1 MQKISELRWHLEGKW
16 IKNEVENGKWKGY
29 KIDGIYSC
37 GGMES
42 NYHIDVGNISYNK
55 YYTLCSHE
63 VRIELYAAEERVQ
76 EMVSLFSAKYKK
88 EITYKK
94 SEYKY
99 WILTYKSNE
108 DNSDIK
114 LFADIFDYMR

>member
-1 MQKISELRWHLEGKW
+1 
-16 IKNEVENGKWKGY
+16 
-29 KIDGIYSC
+29 
-37 GGMES
+37 MES

-55 YYTLCSHE
+55 HYTLRSHE
-63 VRIELYAAEERVQ
+63 VRIKLYAAEERIQ
-76 EMVSLFSAKYKK
+76 EMVSLFSAKYKR